1 MVFDASDG
9 LKAKGGTGNQ
19 PDQDVSAAWNV
30 KMKERNSDPSREG
43 FPHRHTRNDQILLN
57 FGRFWQFWQFLKKFK
72 NNSS

>member
-30 KMKERNSDPSREG
+30 KMKERNSGSSREG
-43 FPHRHTRNDQILLN
+43 FPHRHITPAT
-57 FGRFWQFWQFLKKFK
+57 GGGAEAEKAE
-72 NNSS
+72 